1 MSPYGYTEYY
11 ILCDMISFILYNIKF
26 QSSTFELIIELVLLN
41 QDRHQAKNVRQ
52 YVRHLKIFPL
62 KYFHGTSDKISVE
75 KSGINRK

>member
-11 ILCDMISFILYNIKF
+11 ILCDMNHMISFILYNIKF

-62 KYFHGTSDKISVE
+62 KYFDGTPDKNPV
-75 KSGINRK
+75 